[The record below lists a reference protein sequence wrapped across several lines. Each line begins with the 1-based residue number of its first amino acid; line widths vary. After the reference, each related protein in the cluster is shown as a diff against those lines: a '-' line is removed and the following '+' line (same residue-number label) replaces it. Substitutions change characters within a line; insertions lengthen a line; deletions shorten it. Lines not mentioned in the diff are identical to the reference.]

1 MADHFNLGENA
12 QSFKTAPKFA
22 AFDMVVLNID
32 DNNYVSS
39 PYAVLDND
47 VWESV
52 SARQNNG
59 KYIFEYVDGSWKQT
73 AGPGSFDASATVN
86 LQSIGITAAFTVA
99 GAAEKAGDTIT
110 VSRFEDRENN
120 TLQLSI
126 ELTRSGRTMETNCP
140 LVKAA
145 DRQAI
150 ADGLLA
156 KLCGRQYQ
164 PFSATAA
171 EVNPLMELGDAI
183 SAHGIYT
190 GLFQQDLE
198 FNSLMSSDI
207 SAPGEEETDSEY
219 KYETANERRYARKFA
234 DISAEFLI
242 HADAIEARVT
252 KEGGTNSSFAWK
264 LLADS
269 WSVYSSNSEVFRIDS
284 SGATVKGTITAESGY
299 IGTYPIG
306 FAISASAIM
315 NGMESFADTDHNGVY
330 VGTDGIA
337 LGGGKF
343 KVDSQGN
350 LTAENGTFHGTVQ
363 AKNIV
368 YGGDNGTFN
377 GGGLTGGSVGGSKI
391 GSNSIGAGH
400 VVSSSLGTGQ
410 FQSSVTDSL
419 GYANHAHS
427 AFEGLEEVNWLK
439 ANSINTGHL
448 RVPGGSPKLTVDSN
462 GLYILGSKVKWLT
475 IFYDNGGVSQ
485 GQTVL
490 VPA

>member
-1 MADHFNLGENA
+1 MTDHFNLGENA
-12 QSFKTAPKFA
+12 QSFKMAPKFA
-22 AFDMVVLNID
+22 AFDMVILNID

-47 VWESV
+47 VWESANV
-52 SARQNNG
+52 RRNNG
-59 KYIFEYVDGSWKQT
+59 KYVFSYSNGTWKQT
-73 AGPGSFDASATVN
+73 AGPVSFDASATVN

-99 GAAEKAGDTIT
+99 GAMEKAGDTIT
-110 VSRFEDRENN
+110 VSRFADTEND
-120 TLQLSI
+120 TLQLTI
-126 ELTRSGRTMETNCP
+126 ELTRSGRTMEANCP

-171 EVNPLMELGDAI
+171 EVNPLVELGDAI

-252 KEGGTNSSFAWK
+252 KEGGSNSSFSWK
-264 LLADS
+264 LLSDS
-269 WSVYSSNSEVFRIDS
+269 WSVFSSDSEVFHIDS
-284 SGATVKGTITAESGY
+284 SGATVKGTITATGGY
-299 IGTYPIG
+299 IGTSARG
-306 FAISASAIM
+306 FAITASAIM
-315 NGMESFADTDHNGVY
+315 NGMTSFSDTDHNGVY
-330 VGTDGIA
+330 IGTDGIA
-337 LGGGKF
+337 LGGGNF

-363 AKNIV
+363 AKHIA
-368 YGGDNGTFN
+368 YGGDNGTFS
-377 GGGLTGGSVGGSKI
+377 GEGLSGGSVGGGKI
-391 GSNSIGAGH
+391 SNST
-400 VVSSSLGTGQ
+400 LGTGK
-410 FQSSVTDSL
+410 FVSGVNTSL
-419 GYANHAHS
+419 GYADYSNDVFNKQTQCNYLSTKHFACGDANIAGAIS
-427 AFEGLEEVNWLK
+427 A
-439 ANSINTGHL
+439 S
-448 RVPGGSPKLTVDSN
+448 SSSN
-462 GLYILGSKVKWLT
+462 VSILGHRVKWEYVY
-475 IFYDNGGVSQ
+475 YDHNGSETGKWL
-485 GQTVL
+485 L
-490 VPA
+490 VRS